1 MYPSPCSMG
10 WHQMIFRI
18 TPQYSLSK
26 LGRTALR
33 RPARA
38 PHSARAL
45 TAAGAR
51 AAHAHAQQQLLL
63 PARPRAPLRDAIASD
78 AASSRGGAGPGDN
91 GATFQNVGG
100 GGAERP
106 PPCPGASEGA
116 PRRAARGALMGNRG
130 PSPRYDRYRD
140 SRESGR
146 RHGDLH
152 RREDRGAPRG
162 AEGPGAGSS
171 RSRRVLVGA
180 RFLPRLRPVP
190 TCL

>member
-1 MYPSPCSMG
+1 
-10 WHQMIFRI
+10 MIFGI
-18 TPQYSLSK
+18 TPHHSLTRP
-26 LGRTALR
+26 GLR
-33 RPARA
+33 
-38 PHSARAL
+38 
-45 TAAGAR
+45 G
-51 AAHAHAQQQLLL
+51 
-63 PARPRAPLRDAIASD
+63 PARPSQRTRPNGRPGTRTRSSASSRPGRARRCVTRLRQTQPR
-78 AASSRGGAGPGDN
+78 SRGGAGPGGN

-130 PSPRYDRYRD
+130 PGPRYDRYRD
-140 SRESGR
+140 PRESGR

-162 AEGPGAGSS
+162 AEGPGAGSH